1 LQEQAEAARAKELA
15 YAQRAAAVRHEV
27 GEADVKQRVLEEQV
41 ALLTQALKDE
51 EAKVLNRDEMLRML
65 QQEAGRL
72 RTRATELEHK
82 ASLAKLAQR
91 RADGLR
97 RDVEIERDE
106 LGEKL
111 SLAMMEVNARAGR
124 LEHAGAQLS
133 AARGE
138 MLALENQ
145 LVISAN
151 QLAITQQENAS
162 LSGGEAATS
171 TQLRALKLQLQ
182 AYESRLIAA
191 EAVAKEARVHEAS
204 RRAEMTKLAERLG
217 VVQEEKG
224 LLESQLLSSQHKAEL
239 LQAELAVRAAA
250 ERDARAAASSE
261 RLLRAYRARGTACTA
276 A

>member
-27 GEADVKQRVLEEQV
+27 GEADVKQRVLEEQA

-51 EAKVLNRDEMLRML
+51 ETKVLNRDEMLRTL

-145 LVISAN
+145 L
-151 QLAITQQENAS
+151 AITQQENAS

-182 AYESRLIAA
+182 AYDSRLVAA